1 MIIDIEITC
10 GKNIITRQDGEVIRD
25 IIFNSWEKESRI
37 ILDFKNI
44 QIASVSFI
52 DEAFGMLANM
62 YTREELKA
70 KLDFVNMDV
79 YDKQL
84 LNDILISRFKQK
96 EAGHTKEN
104 TPMAHA

>member
-1 MIIDIEITC
+1 MVIDIKKTC
-10 GKNIITRQDGEVIRD
+10 GKNIITREDGE
-25 IIFNSWEKESRI
+25 IIQAKIYDAWEKEDEI
-37 ILDFKNI
+37 VLDFKNI

-62 YTREELKA
+62 FSRDEMKG

-96 EAGHTKEN
+96 AAGKESDLL
-104 TPMAHA
+104 ARA